1 MLISLHTLII
11 ALIIALLQ
19 GNIMLRNN
27 NVKEIYMINMNNKD
41 IKPMI

>member
-19 GNIMLRNN
+19 GNIMLSNN
-27 NVKEIYMINMNNKD
+27 NVKGIYIINMNNKD